1 MEEREMRSEGNLPEL
16 GEARRRGWGM
26 ATAAAPLWWSRIWWR
41 SRRLLREGGEG
52 RGAGEAPSVE
62 GEVEAR
68 RRLESGGRGERSA
81 AVWRVKGVGRVRWV
95 SGGSRVGVGVEMT

>member
-1 MEEREMRSEGNLPEL
+1 MGNF
-16 GEARRRGWGM
+16 ARR
-26 ATAAAPLWWSRIWWR
+26 AAALVEPDLVEVPPGEPPRHH
-41 SRRLLREGGEG
+41 LLREGGEG

-68 RRLESGGRGERSA
+68 RRLESGGRGERST